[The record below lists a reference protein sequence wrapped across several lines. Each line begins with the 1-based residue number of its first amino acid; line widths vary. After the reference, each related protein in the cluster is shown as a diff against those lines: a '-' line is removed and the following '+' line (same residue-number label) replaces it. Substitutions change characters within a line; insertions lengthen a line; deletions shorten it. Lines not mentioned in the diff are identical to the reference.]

1 MYTWVTAWRT
11 DAAEIQMHGHI
22 YDISEQGVR
31 IELDEPLSPGDAVD
45 LHLSLPGAANSLG
58 ASADVVWVHNDEDDP
73 GPRRMALKFTG
84 FLQDADHDRL
94 VDYLKHE
101 DARRAA

>member
-1 MYTWVTAWRT
+1 
-11 DAAEIQMHGHI
+11 MHGHI

-31 IELDEPLSPGDAVD
+31 IELDEALSPGDAID
-45 LHLSLPGAANSLG
+45 LQMSLPGGATSLAAT
-58 ASADVVWVHNDEDDP
+58 ADVVWIHDDQDDP

-84 FLQDADHDRL
+84 FPQSADRDRL
-94 VDYLKHE
+94 IDYLKRE